1 MRGAWGGARVAG
13 RVFGKVPV
21 KGEPR
26 SVCVCAC
33 VCVRRKRPEEAAPGK
48 AKREAEGDGREDAV
62 SGKKPKLEDV
72 VSEDTK

>member
-1 MRGAWGGARVAG
+1 MKSKPRGVRV
-13 RVFGKVPV
+13 
-21 KGEPR
+21 
-26 SVCVCAC
+26 C

-48 AKREAEGDGREDAV
+48 AKREAESDGREDAV